1 MPLFADDF
9 LEEYNVTFSS
19 TENEWISLYKTNLGQ
34 LVNWAVF
41 LHITAIRF
49 INKSS
54 NYYFCFQNTYL
65 SLLKLMTG
73 ILLLDSYF
81 ETPISIFN
89 ISPSLPSQLP
99 SDVGRILV
107 WGGRIEAPRGRGAEG
122 AEGGGVQGGGVPLPA
137 GEGSGEG
144 AVPPPDKNFDYLILK
159 WRILMH
165 ISGILT
171 YLF

>member
-73 ILLLDSYF
+73 ILLLDTYSV
-81 ETPISIFN
+81 TPISIFN

-99 SDVGRILV
+99 TVAMRFVIAFIKPILCLCHGTQSAIV
-107 WGGRIEAPRGRGAEG
+107 FFYTISVCPSIRPSRCGNVFKP
-122 AEGGGVQGGGVPLPA
+122 
-137 GEGSGEG
+137 
-144 AVPPPDKNFDYLILK
+144 
-159 WRILMH
+159 MH
-165 ISGILT
+165 LYCQT
-171 YLF
+171 FWPTC